1 MDIMTRIDTAN
12 LTQFQMELVVASSM
26 AAGLIYCFVGY
37 KLLKF
42 VLGLTGFIIAGSVAV
57 LLVSWATDGHAIS
70 MIVALIIGGTS
81 GAFALFFLFR
91 TGIFAVG
98 MLGMTIFSNNFLG
111 DRPESWT
118 PLAIVGLG
126 IVGGLIALVLERP
139 VLALA
144 TATIGSWMI
153 VAGGTYFIDTYFN
166 DGATQITDIRD
177 AFRVESDQMLQLV
190 VWAVLA
196 ATGFTAQL
204 SITNDKDDD

>member
-1 MDIMTRIDTAN
+1 
-12 LTQFQMELVVASSM
+12 M

-57 LLVSWATDGHAIS
+57 LLINWATDGHALS
-70 MIVALIIGGTS
+70 MIIALIIGGTS

-98 MLGMTIFSNNFLG
+98 MLGMTIFANNFLG
-111 DRPESWT
+111 DRPESWS
-118 PLAIVGLG
+118 PLAIIGLG

-153 VAGGTYFIDTYFN
+153 VAGGTYFLTD
-166 DGATQITDIRD
+166 APEITDIRD
-177 AFRVESDQMLQLV
+177 AFVVESDQMLQLV

-204 SITNDKDDD
+204 SITNKKGDD

>member
-12 LTQFQMELVVASSM
+12 LSQFQMEMVVALSM
-26 AAGLIYCFVGY
+26 AAGLVYCFVGY

-70 MIVALIIGGTS
+70 MIIALLIGGTA

-118 PLAIVGLG
+118 PLAIIGLG
-126 IVGGLIALVLERP
+126 VVGGLIALVLERP

-153 VAGGTYFIDTYFN
+153 VAGGTFFVA
-166 DGATQITDIRD
+166 GSPEITDIRE
-177 AFRVESDQMLQLV
+177 AFVVESDQMLQLV

-204 SITNDKDDD
+204 SITKDKEDD

>member
-1 MDIMTRIDTAN
+1 MTRIDTTN
-12 LTQFQMELVVASSM
+12 LTEFQMQLVVASSM
-26 AAGLIYCFVGY
+26 AVGLIYCFIGY

-42 VLGLTGFIIAGSVAV
+42 ILGLTGFIIAGSVAV
-57 LLVSWATDGHAIS
+57 LLINWVTGGHVIS
-70 MIVALIIGGTS
+70 MVVALLIGGTA

-118 PLAIVGLG
+118 PLAIIGLG
-126 IVGGLIALVLERP
+126 IVGGLIALIMERP
-139 VLALA
+139 VIALA

-153 VAGGTYFIDTYFN
+153 VAGGTYFAATYFG
-166 DGATQITDIRD
+166 DGSAREITDVRE
-177 AFRVESDQMLQLV
+177 AFVVESDQMIQLV
-190 VWAVLA
+190 IWAVLA

-204 SITNDKDDD
+204 SITNNKDDD